1 MAPRR
6 ARRPARGPAGPWP
19 VALAARGRR
28 AWLRLRRGFFRSDG
42 FGLLLLI
49 AFAVVVSTAAR
60 HWSRWVSPSA
70 LVVIVVIGGLVLSVR
85 ALSLLSGAV
94 LIALA
99 WALRVDREAQIRPGI
114 FLVVAV
120 TAAIMLYVARSRARL
135 GVQAMRGDSML
146 VDLRDRVRLSGQL
159 PPLPSGWDAE
169 VVLRPAGGASFSGD
183 FVVAT
188 RSSDERFLEL
198 VVCDVS
204 GKGVAAGTRSLL
216 LSGAMGGLLGG
227 LPPEEF
233 LPAANAYLLRQGWG
247 DGFATAVHV
256 SVDLTNGTYILGS
269 AGHLPAAH
277 FQAGS
282 GRWRLARAE
291 GTALGISAEAAYVH
305 EHGVLGP
312 GDALVLYTDG
322 LVEVPG
328 ADIEVGIDRLLGQA
342 ERLVP
347 KGFRRGAKRLMD
359 SLAVGHDDDRAIVL
373 LWRD

>member
-1 MAPRR
+1 VSL
-6 ARRPARGPAGPWP
+6 PARI
-19 VALAARGRR
+19 AARGHR
-28 AWLRLRRGFFRSDG
+28 AWLRLRRGFFTSDV
-42 FGLLLLI
+42 FVLILLLVMAGAL
-49 AFAVVVSTAAR
+49 ATMAR
-60 HWSRWVSPSA
+60 HWPRWVSPAS
-70 LVVIVVIGGLVLSVR
+70 LVVVVVLAGLLLSVR
-85 ALSLLSGAV
+85 ELGLLTIGV
-94 LIALA
+94 LVGLA
-99 WALRVDREAQIRPGI
+99 WALRVDRAAPIRPGI

-120 TAAIMLYVARSRARL
+120 TALIMIYVARSRARL
-135 GVQAMRGDSML
+135 GVQALRGDSML
-146 VDLRDRVRLSGQL
+146 VDLRERVRLSGEL

-188 RSSDERFLEL
+188 RSSDERLLEL

-227 LPPEEF
+227 LPAEEF
-233 LPAANAYLLRQGWG
+233 LPAANAYLLRQEWG

-256 SVDLTNGTYILGS
+256 AVDLHTGAYVLGS

-282 GRWRLARAE
+282 GRWRLTRAE
-291 GTALGISAEAAYVH
+291 GTALGISPDASYVH

-328 ADIEVGIDRLLGQA
+328 ADIDVGIDRLLGQA
-342 ERLVP
+342 EHLVT
-347 KGFRRGAKRLMD
+347 KGFRRGAKRLAD
-359 SLAVGHDDDRAIVL
+359 SLALGHDDDRAIAL
-373 LWRD
+373 LWRT